1 MNEVTN
7 MSEDNN
13 DVRPDVL
20 SALVAEIR
28 SLREEN
34 ARRNAELEERF
45 TALELNQQQIRLSEL
60 PEPTASV
67 TPIVPIEDA
76 HVAATR
82 SPHLTKRPKLRDIP
96 KFGGDKSQW
105 RSWKLETEGK
115 LRVDKEAIGDAEGHF
130 MYVFMSLEGKAKEN
144 VTTFA
149 EMQTEKRTNYVGL
162 AKRCDSLSS
171 QMELLGQWKRPRSNT
186 KNPDNQGGQVAQK
199 QPGQKT
205 EDRREDMMEWEPTPQ
220 ASSQVNAAR
229 TRRDKNTYGY
239 QSKRP
244 EDQALL
250 GKRAKWVEQAEM
262 DARYREGRCLRCGRD
277 NCRVERCP
285 LAAPIRPGNATR
297 RTQVNV
303 AAPSRPLVTIAAIE
317 EDEDT
322 ASPSDEDS
330 D

>member
-60 PEPTASV
+60 PEPTPSV

-82 SPHLTKRPKLRDIP
+82 SSHLTKRPKLRDIP

-115 LRVDKEAIGDAEGHF
+115 LRVDKEVIGDAEGHF
-130 MYVFMSLEGKAKEN
+130 
-144 VTTFA
+144 
-149 EMQTEKRTNYVGL
+149 
-162 AKRCDSLSS
+162 
-171 QMELLGQWKRPRSNT
+171 
-186 KNPDNQGGQVAQK
+186 
-199 QPGQKT
+199 
-205 EDRREDMMEWEPTPQ
+205 
-220 ASSQVNAAR
+220 
-229 TRRDKNTYGY
+229 
-239 QSKRP
+239 
-244 EDQALL
+244 
-250 GKRAKWVEQAEM
+250 
-262 DARYREGRCLRCGRD
+262 
-277 NCRVERCP
+277 
-285 LAAPIRPGNATR
+285 
-297 RTQVNV
+297 
-303 AAPSRPLVTIAAIE
+303 
-317 EDEDT
+317 
-322 ASPSDEDS
+322 
-330 D
+330 